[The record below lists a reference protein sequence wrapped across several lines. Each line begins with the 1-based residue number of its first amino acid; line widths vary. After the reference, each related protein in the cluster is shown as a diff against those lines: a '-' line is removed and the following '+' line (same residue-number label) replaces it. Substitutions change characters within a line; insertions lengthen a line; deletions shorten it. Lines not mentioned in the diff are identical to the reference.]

1 MFRPAALTCAAVVFA
16 MALPASAVAQPIPR
30 DPLSPYVFDVRG
42 AIPFLG
48 QSADTA
54 AGLGIAPTQ
63 LPGRGLGVALGAH
76 VYPFR
81 RRGWALGVGGEWL
94 YSRASFDL
102 VPLDEAAA
110 SRTIARRFESL
121 SGHVSLNFGH
131 RNGWSYLSGGA
142 GPLAFDTWEKPA
154 SPDGARA
161 MTLNYGGG
169 GRWFTRPRLAFTF
182 DVRFYATRPAEPT
195 TVVAPRGKQ
204 TVMVIT
210 VGVSVR

>member
-1 MFRPAALTCAAVVFA
+1 MFRLFVTTIGVALLGLAPAA
-16 MALPASAVAQPIPR
+16 AVAQPLPR
-30 DPLSPYVFDVRG
+30 DPLSPYVVDVRG

-48 QSADTA
+48 QSEQTA
-54 AGLGIAPTQ
+54 ASLGVAPTQ
-63 LPGRGLGVALGAH
+63 LPGRGLGVAAGAH
-76 VYPFR
+76 VYPIR
-81 RRGWALGVGGEWL
+81 RRGWAIGVGGEWL
-94 YSRASFDL
+94 FSRGSFDL
-102 VPLDEAAA
+102 VPVDEATPV
-110 SRTIARRFESL
+110 RTIARRFESL
-121 SGHVSLNFGH
+121 SGQLSLNFGH

-142 GPLAFDTWEKPA
+142 GPLVFDTWEQPG

-195 TVVAPRGKQ
+195 EVVGARGKQ

-210 VGVSVR
+210 VGVSIR

>member
-1 MFRPAALTCAAVVFA
+1 MCRSTFVSSVAVVLTL
-16 MALPASAVAQPIPR
+16 LPATAAAQPPPS
-30 DPLSPYVFDVRG
+30 DPLSLYAVDIRG

-48 QSADTA
+48 GSPETA
-54 AGLGIAPTQ
+54 ASLGIAPTQ
-63 LPGRGLGVALGAH
+63 LPTRGLGIAAGAH
-76 VYPFR
+76 VYPLR
-81 RRGWALGVGGEWL
+81 RRSWAIGIGGEWL
-94 YSRASFDL
+94 YSRGSIDL
-102 VPLDEAAA
+102 VPIDE
-110 SRTIARRFESL
+110 SLPGRTIARRFESL
-121 SGHVSLNFGH
+121 SGQLSLNFGH

-142 GPLAFDTWEKPA
+142 GPLVFDTWEKPD

-182 DVRFYATRPAEPT
+182 DLRFYATRPAEPT
-195 TVVAPRGKQ
+195 LVVGARGKQ